1 VLDAEL
7 ADVFRRI
14 CWLVP
19 NDPGHS
25 GLYSRCARSIVQRL
39 VGFPFPGQFKK
50 KPSMESPPEGGQAGG
65 ADREASTICS
75 GLIGAMLNSAPN
87 GESASATALA
97 VAAGVGR
104 QRSEIALPRGSQA
117 ADKSYCRARKPRSAS
132 LKAAGF

>member
-1 VLDAEL
+1 MLIRDRPFVIYDDAIRRTKIARGLNFMDRLSEPPVLDAEL

-65 ADREASTICS
+65 ADREAST
-75 GLIGAMLNSAPN
+75 
-87 GESASATALA
+87 
-97 VAAGVGR
+97 
-104 QRSEIALPRGSQA
+104 
-117 ADKSYCRARKPRSAS
+117 
-132 LKAAGF
+132 